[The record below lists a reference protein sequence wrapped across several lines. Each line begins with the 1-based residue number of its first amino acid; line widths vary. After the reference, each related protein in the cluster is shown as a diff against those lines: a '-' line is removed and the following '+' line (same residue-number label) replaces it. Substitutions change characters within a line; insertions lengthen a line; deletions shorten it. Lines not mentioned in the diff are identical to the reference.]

1 MGSPLIGSFQTRVNQ
16 QNPLGVAGD
25 FASANPRSTALTP
38 ETGAFIA
45 GPNGVTIGKFAWVE
59 SDNRTV
65 TNYGQAGTI
74 PRGFVHRDQQ
84 GLLTQYLQGAGMLIP
99 PGFPVTLMVAGDF
112 LATNAGTSSTTI
124 NEAIYAAYADGSV
137 LPGAASLPAVP
148 SSVTATLGSTNTASL
163 GSTSTGTAVVGNAY
177 QITLSAVTG
186 LVSIGDTISGVGI
199 TAGTQIVGFVSG
211 TSGGAGVYTLN
222 EANTAAAATIT
233 TFGNVVKVTVSTG
246 LVSVG
251 DTISGGTGFPIGA
264 TVTGVVSGGGVATA
278 GVYTVSSP
286 GTQYVASATGVTTF
300 GAVLN
305 ITAITGTLAIG
316 APITATGGIPAG
328 SSIESFISGTLGGVG
343 LYNLNI
349 PGTAYTA
356 SGTIVVTAGGILTN
370 FTAQSVCNVGEL
382 VQISTW
388 GA

>member
-1 MGSPLIGSFQTRVNQ
+1 
-16 QNPLGVAGD
+16 
-25 FASANPRSTALTP
+25 
-38 ETGAFIA
+38 
-45 GPNGVTIGKFAWVE
+45 
-59 SDNRTV
+59 
-65 TNYGQAGTI
+65 
-74 PRGFVHRDQQ
+74 
-84 GLLTQYLQGAGMLIP
+84 
-99 PGFPVTLMVAGDF
+99 VTLMVAGDF

-251 DTISGGTGFPIGA
+251 DTISGGTGFPI
-264 TVTGVVSGGGVATA
+264 V
-278 GVYTVSSP
+278 
-286 GTQYVASATGVTTF
+286 ATGVTTF
-300 GAVLN
+300 GTVLD

-316 APITATGGIPAG
+316 APVTATGGIPAG